1 MKRKLL
7 SILLMGVLIIGLTGC
22 GSKSVKNNSDNSNND
37 KTVKSSKM
45 YVLTCSHL
53 QEADNEY
60 EPTTNNIEEFTYDD
74 NNVLKTIK
82 IKNEYNYSTKEL
94 ADKYR
99 TSEEKSAERQNTYS
113 GVKVEIDK
121 VSETEFVV
129 IEEYDIKNVD
139 KGSVFVNSD
148 KYLND
153 DNKFSVN
160 EYKSYYE
167 SLHKNRDGKC
177 LTTEK

>member
-1 MKRKLL
+1 
-7 SILLMGVLIIGLTGC
+7 MGTLIIGLTAC
-22 GSKSVKNNSDNSNND
+22 GSKAKKNDSNDDSKVK
-37 KTVKSSKM
+37 TSKV
-45 YVLTCSHL
+45 YVLTCSHS

-60 EPTTNNIEEFTYDD
+60 EPTTNNIEEYTYDD
-74 NNVLKTIK
+74 DNILKTVK

-129 IEEYDIKNVD
+129 IEEYDIINVD
-139 KGSVFVNSD
+139 KDSVFGD
-148 KYLND
+148 LKYIDEN
-153 DNKFSVN
+153 NKFSVN

-167 SLHKNRDGKC
+167 SFHKNRNGKC
-177 LTTEK
+177 LITEK

>member
-7 SILLMGVLIIGLTGC
+7 SILLIGVMVIGLTGC
-22 GSKSVKNNSDNSNND
+22 GNKTTKNDSNNSNND
-37 KTVKSSKM
+37 NAVKSSKM
-45 YVLTCSHL
+45 YVLTCSHS

-60 EPTTNNIEEFTYDD
+60 EPTTSNVEEFTYDD

-82 IKNEYNYSTKEL
+82 IKNEYDYSTKEL

-99 TSEEKSAERQNTYS
+99 ASEEKSAERQNTYS
-113 GVKVEIDK
+113 VVKVEIDK
-121 VSETEFVV
+121 VSETKFVV
-129 IEEYDIKNVD
+129 IEEYDVKNVD
-139 KGSVFVNSD
+139 KDSVFVNSN
-148 KYLND
+148 KYLD
-153 DNKFSVN
+153 EGNKFSVN

-167 SLHKNRDGKC
+167 SLHKNRNGKC

>member
-1 MKRKLL
+1 MKKKIL
-7 SILLMGVLIIGLTGC
+7 SILLIGVLVIGLTGC
-22 GSKSVKNNSDNSNND
+22 DNKTTKNDSDNSNND
-37 KTVKSSKM
+37 NMIKSSKM
-45 YVLTCSHL
+45 YVLTCSHS
-53 QEADNEY
+53 QAADNEY

-74 NNVLKTIK
+74 NSVLKTII

-99 TSEEKSAERQNTYS
+99 TSEEKNAERQNTYS

-148 KYLND
+148 KYLDD

-167 SLHKNRDGKC
+167 SLQKNRNGKC

>member
-7 SILLMGVLIIGLTGC
+7 SILLIGVMVIGLTGC
-22 GSKSVKNNSDNSNND
+22 GNKTNKNDSNNSYNDNA
-37 KTVKSSKM
+37 VKSSKM
-45 YVLTCSHL
+45 YVLTCSHS

-60 EPTTNNIEEFTYDD
+60 EPTTSNVEEFTYDD
-74 NNVLKTIK
+74 NNTLKTIK
-82 IKNEYNYSTKEL
+82 IKNEYDYSTKEL

-99 TSEEKSAERQNTYS
+99 ASEEKSAERQNTYS

-129 IEEYDIKNVD
+129 IEEYDIINVD
-139 KGSVFVNSD
+139 KDSVFGD
-148 KYLND
+148 LKYIDEN
-153 DNKFSVN
+153 NKFSVN

-167 SLHKNRDGKC
+167 SLHKNRNGKC

>member
-22 GSKSVKNNSDNSNND
+22 GSKTAKSGYDNSNND
-37 KTVKSSKM
+37 NTVKSTRM

-60 EPTTNNIEEFTYDD
+60 EPTTNNVEEYTYDD
-74 NNVLKTIK
+74 DNVLKTVK

-129 IEEYDIKNVD
+129 IEEYDIINVD
-139 KGSVFVNSD
+139 KDSVFGD
-148 KYLND
+148 LKYIDEN
-153 DNKFSVN
+153 NKFSVN

-167 SLHKNRDGKC
+167 SFHKNRNGKC

>member
-22 GSKSVKNNSDNSNND
+22 GSKTAKNDFDNSNND
-37 KTVKSSKM
+37 NTVKSTRM
-45 YVLTCSHL
+45 YVLTCSHS

-60 EPTTNNIEEFTYDD
+60 EPTTNNVEEYTYDD
-74 NNVLKTIK
+74 DNVLKTVK

-129 IEEYDIKNVD
+129 IEEYDIINVD
-139 KGSVFVNSD
+139 KDSVFGEL
-148 KYLND
+148 KYIDEN
-153 DNKFSVN
+153 NKFSVN

-167 SLHKNRDGKC
+167 SFHKNRNGKC